1 MRDFVWKQK
10 VLKQQKT
17 NQQTKWVAHRVS
29 LRRRRSREIE
39 GSRKSW
45 EEISPKTRKSLSF
58 FFSELENQGKARSLN
73 RFKIIGSMFKRK
85 MCLNSKVI
93 RIGFLLLMPNRFCYF
108 YFIKLLFSLWF
119 QMKLLHP
126 VNNRKVV
133 GFSETERLEAKNAI
147 YKNVIDSIVQVLQF
161 SLYFK
166 GKLVSISTNLQLQS
180 QISKM
185 L

>member
-1 MRDFVWKQK
+1 
-10 VLKQQKT
+10 
-17 NQQTKWVAHRVS
+17 
-29 LRRRRSREIE
+29 
-39 GSRKSW
+39 
-45 EEISPKTRKSLSF
+45 
-58 FFSELENQGKARSLN
+58 
-73 RFKIIGSMFKRK
+73 
-85 MCLNSKVI
+85 
-93 RIGFLLLMPNRFCYF
+93 
-108 YFIKLLFSLWF
+108 
-119 QMKLLHP
+119 MKLLHP

-166 GKLVSISTNLQLQS
+166 GKPVSITTNLQLQS